1 MDNKDKKAKEE
12 RKDRIRAIK
21 GYSQVINMFL
31 SFISTMIV
39 GVVLGFFFN
48 KWFAGDNW
56 ILICTLAFFLIAIV
70 NFYRQLL
77 KIR

>member
-1 MDNKDKKAKEE
+1 MDKKTKEREE
-12 RKDRIRAIK
+12 RKERLRTIK
-21 GYSQVINMFL
+21 GYTTVINMFV
-31 SFISTMIV
+31 SFMVTILIGVIV
-39 GVVLGFFFN
+39 GFFFN

-56 ILICTLAFFLIAIV
+56 IVICTLSFFLIAIV

>member
-1 MDNKDKKAKEE
+1 MDKKTQEREE
-12 RKDRIRAIK
+12 RRERIRAIK
-21 GYSQVINMFL
+21 GYSTVISMFTR
-31 SFISTMIV
+31 FIVTILM
-39 GVVLGFFFN
+39 GVILGFFFN

-56 ILICTLAFFLIAIV
+56 IVICTLSFFLIAIV